1 MIIGLTGKFAAG
13 KGTVAEF
20 LQARGFLYHSL
31 SDVIREELSRRGT
44 PESREHLLALG
55 NELREADGP
64 AALALR
70 IRDRLLDGRHH
81 IVDSIRNPA
90 EVDVL
95 RGLPGFILVGVDA
108 DPKLRFDRL
117 RARARIGDPETFEH
131 FTALEAKESV
141 SDNPLAQQ
149 LHATWDRV
157 DVVLDNSGTLADL
170 EAAVVRLLARGDV
183 DATTG

>member
-1 MIIGLTGKFAAG
+1 MIVGLTGKFAAG

-20 LQARGFLYHSL
+20 LKARGFVYHSL
-31 SDVIREELSRRGT
+31 SDVIREELARRGT

-70 IRDRLLDGRHH
+70 IQDRLRDGRPH

-95 RGLPGFILVGVDA
+95 RAIPGFVLVGVDA
-108 DPKLRFDRL
+108 DPKLRFARL

-141 SDNPLAQQ
+141 SDNPAAQQ

-157 DVVLDNSGTLADL
+157 DVVVDNSGSLADL
-170 EAAVVRLLARGDV
+170 EAAVVRLLETRGG
-183 DATTG
+183 APEGS